1 MLTRIRSQLPLWRRA
16 LRRRRRTLALLTG
29 ALLVAA
35 LLPSALPALVP
46 AAAASTTVVV
56 AAAELP
62 IGTELEAEH
71 LRTVRVAESLA
82 PPRAVDGPEQLTGR
96 RTMTKVPE
104 GVPVVPGMLE
114 GEAAAVVPEGSS
126 MMAISAPAVLAP
138 HLVPGTAVEILSS
151 TPEAGSTR
159 HIRARV
165 VEVAPREPGA
175 GSGLAGPTA
184 GETVVL
190 VSVDPSGARE
200 LAHATHE
207 GWVQITIVG

>member
-114 GEAAAVVPEGSS
+114 GEAAAVVPGRPS
-126 MMAISAPAVLAP
+126 MWPTGAPSEPAAQR
-138 HLVPGTAVEILSS
+138 VPGTAAEVRPSA
-151 TPEAGSTR
+151 PEAGTTR

-175 GSGLAGPTA
+175 RSGLAGPTA

-190 VSVDPSGARE
+190 VSV
-200 LAHATHE
+200 
-207 GWVQITIVG
+207 

>member
-1 MLTRIRSQLPLWRRA
+1 STFNVLNQYIR
-16 LRRRRRTLALLTG
+16 
-29 ALLVAA
+29 
-35 LLPSALPALVP
+35 
-46 AAAASTTVVV
+46 
-56 AAAELP
+56 
-62 IGTELEAEH
+62 
-71 LRTVRVAESLA
+71 
-82 PPRAVDGPEQLTGR
+82 
-96 RTMTKVPE
+96 K
-104 GVPVVPGMLE
+104 
-114 GEAAAVVPEGSS
+114 EAAAVVPEGSS

-175 GSGLAGPTA
+175 RSGLAGPTA

>member
-1 MLTRIRSQLPLWRRA
+1 AAPRA
-16 LRRRRRTLALLTG
+16 L
-29 ALLVAA
+29 
-35 LLPSALPALVP
+35 
-46 AAAASTTVVV
+46 
-56 AAAELP
+56 
-62 IGTELEAEH
+62 
-71 LRTVRVAESLA
+71 
-82 PPRAVDGPEQLTGR
+82 DGPGQRAGR
-96 RTMTKVPE
+96 RTMTRVPE
-104 GVPVVPGMLE
+104 GVPGGPGRLE
-114 GEAAAVVPEGSS
+114 GEPAAVVPEGSS

-159 HIRARV
+159 HIRARL

-207 GWVQITIVG
+207 RWVQITIAG

>member
-1 MLTRIRSQLPLWRRA
+1 IRSQLPLWRRA

-82 PPRAVDGPEQLTGR
+82 PPRAVAGPDQLTGR
-96 RTMTKVPE
+96 RAMTQGPE
-104 GVPVVPGMLE
+104 GVPG
-114 GEAAAVVPEGSS
+114 
-126 MMAISAPAVLAP
+126 
-138 HLVPGTAVEILSS
+138 
-151 TPEAGSTR
+151 
-159 HIRARV
+159 RA
-165 VEVAPREPGA
+165 GA
-175 GSGLAGPTA
+175 GGG
-184 GETVVL
+184 G
-190 VSVDPSGARE
+190 G
-200 LAHATHE
+200 
-207 GWVQITIVG
+207 